1 MPHLLPLTSSSHPI
15 FQKGA
20 EGGRWGLQSV
30 SSTPWTIRKVG
41 SEFSPLGQW
50 VTHTPRS
57 VLGSTPPYHQLNPGQ
72 RDGHLGGQK
81 RRQGLGGGWR
91 YQGLTG
97 DQLRKAG
104 SAVVVVTSHCPAESR
119 RLISSSLNSWVA
131 CTKAHIYG
139 YTFIIH
145 MYRYWYTETYLHAC
159 RHTCTQFFKENEPWK
174 YYINIRHY
182 CPPAGELWL
191 KKVPALVHNIV
202 STPEAKMMMPGP
214 EAMLLSQVSSF

>member
-20 EGGRWGLQSV
+20 EGEGEVCNLFHLPAGQSV
-30 SSTPWTIRKVG
+30 RKVG

-50 VTHTPRS
+50 VTHTSRS

-81 RRQGLGGGWR
+81 RRQRLGGGWR

-104 SAVVVVTSHCPAESR
+104 SAVVVLTSHCPAESR
-119 RLISSSLNSWVA
+119 
-131 CTKAHIYG
+131 
-139 YTFIIH
+139 
-145 MYRYWYTETYLHAC
+145 
-159 RHTCTQFFKENEPWK
+159 
-174 YYINIRHY
+174 
-182 CPPAGELWL
+182 
-191 KKVPALVHNIV
+191 
-202 STPEAKMMMPGP
+202 
-214 EAMLLSQVSSF
+214 